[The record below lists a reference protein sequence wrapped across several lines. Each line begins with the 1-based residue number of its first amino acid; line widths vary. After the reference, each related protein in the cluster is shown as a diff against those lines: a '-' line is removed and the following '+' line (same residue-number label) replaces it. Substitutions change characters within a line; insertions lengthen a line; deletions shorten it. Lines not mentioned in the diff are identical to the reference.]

1 MKAPRLQGRTWALV
15 GVVTPLLLLFG
26 YVALRSGPLAPVP
39 VTVAEVQ
46 STAITPALSG
56 IGTVQARYTHRIGP
70 TFAGRVQRLDVDVGE
85 VVKAGQV
92 LGEMD
97 PVDLDERIRAQQA
110 AINSAQAALRQA
122 EARLVFART
131 QAGRYQKLLAARGV
145 SEETVSARVQERD
158 VAEAAASAARED
170 AGRMRADLAGL
181 QAQRGNARLVTPVA
195 GLVAARNADPGS
207 TVVAGQAVLEII
219 DPTTLWVDTRFD
231 QVSAQGLKAQLP
243 ASIVLRSRGN
253 RRVAGQVLWIE
264 PMADA
269 VTEEI
274 RAKITFNQAP
284 IPLPPIG
291 ELAEITVNLPRL
303 PPAPTL
309 PNAAIRTVQGQRGVW
324 KLVDGDLHFAPVT
337 LGRSDL
343 DGQVQVTAG
352 VSPGDRIVVYSS
364 QALGA
369 RSRIKVVDRIP
380 GVSQ

>member
-1 MKAPRLQGRTWALV
+1 MNASRLQGRTWALV
-15 GVVTPLLLLFG
+15 GVVTPLLLLFV

-39 VTVAEVQ
+39 VTVTEVQ
-46 STAITPALSG
+46 ARAITPALSG

-70 TFAGRVQRLDVDVGE
+70 TFAGRVQRLDVDVGD

-97 PVDLDERIRAQQA
+97 PVDLDERVHEQQA
-110 AINSAQAALRQA
+110 AINSAGAAVRQA
-122 EARLVFART
+122 EAKLDFART
-131 QAGRYQKLLAARGV
+131 QAGRYQRLLAARVV
-145 SEETVSARVQERD
+145 SEETVAARVQERD

-170 AGRMRADLAGL
+170 VGRMRAALAAL
-181 QAQRGNARLVTPVA
+181 RAQRGSARLVTPVS
-195 GLVAARNADPGS
+195 GLVATRNADPGS

-219 DPTTLWVDTRFD
+219 DPTTLWVDARFD

-243 ASIVLRSRGN
+243 ASLLLRSRGN
-253 RRVAGQVLWIE
+253 HRVSGQVLWIE

-274 RAKITFNQAP
+274 RAKIIFDQVPN
-284 IPLPPIG
+284 PLPPIG

-324 KLVDGDLHFAPVT
+324 KLVDGDLRFTPVT

-343 DGQVQVTAG
+343 EGQVQVTQG
-352 VSPGDRIVVYSS
+352 VSSGDRIVVYSS
-364 QALGA
+364 QALSA
-369 RSRIKVVDRIP
+369 RSRVKVVDHIP
-380 GVSQ
+380 GVSK

>member
-1 MKAPRLQGRTWALV
+1 MNASRLQGRTWALV
-15 GVVTPLLLLFG
+15 GVVTPLLLLFV

-39 VTVAEVQ
+39 VTVTEVQ
-46 STAITPALSG
+46 ASAITPALSG

-70 TFAGRVQRLDVDVGE
+70 TFAGRVQRLDVDVGD

-97 PVDLDERIRAQQA
+97 PVDLDERVHEQQA
-110 AINSAQAALRQA
+110 AINSAGTAVRQA
-122 EARLVFART
+122 EAKLDFART
-131 QAGRYQKLLAARGV
+131 QAGRYQRLLAARVV
-145 SEETVSARVQERD
+145 SEETVAARVQERD

-170 AGRMRADLAGL
+170 VGRMRAALAAL
-181 QAQRGNARLVTPVA
+181 RAQRGSARLVTPVS
-195 GLVAARNADPGS
+195 GLVATRNADPGS

-219 DPTTLWVDTRFD
+219 DPTTLWVDARFD

-243 ASIVLRSRGN
+243 ASLLLRSRGN
-253 RRVAGQVLWIE
+253 HRVSGQVLWIE

-274 RAKITFNQAP
+274 RAKIIFDQVPN
-284 IPLPPIG
+284 PLPPIG

-324 KLVDGDLHFAPVT
+324 KLVDGDLRFTPVT

-343 DGQVQVTAG
+343 EGQVQVTQG
-352 VSPGDRIVVYSS
+352 VSSGDRIVVYSS
-364 QALGA
+364 QALSA
-369 RSRIKVVDRIP
+369 RSRVKVVDHIP
-380 GVSQ
+380 GVSK